1 MSPHGPSHSLPCSLA
16 RSLPRSDACSHTLR
30 PSEAYRGRANIPK
43 HQSLVASAADALTFS
58 VGGNFNGRLVKHMI
72 LPTNNDEAQHM
83 RTMTRPIPSTM
94 LGSMDSGVGE
104 DSEVGVGVGDG
115 MLSGCSGAHM
125 THITETSE
133 YEVNNS
139 RSMNASLEILR
150 TPTSSVHSQSA
161 AERERELFLM

>member
-1 MSPHGPSHSLPCSLA
+1 M
-16 RSLPRSDACSHTLR
+16 
-30 PSEAYRGRANIPK
+30 
-43 HQSLVASAADALTFS
+43 
-58 VGGNFNGRLVKHMI
+58 GGNFNGRLVKHMI
-72 LPTNNDEAQHM
+72 LPPNNDEAQNM
-83 RTMTRPIPSTM
+83 RTMTRLIPPTM
-94 LGSMDSGVGE
+94 LGSMDSAVGE
-104 DSEVGVGVGDG
+104 DSGGGVGEG

-139 RSMNASLEILR
+139 RSMNASGLEILR

>member
-1 MSPHGPSHSLPCSLA
+1 
-16 RSLPRSDACSHTLR
+16 
-30 PSEAYRGRANIPK
+30 
-43 HQSLVASAADALTFS
+43 
-58 VGGNFNGRLVKHMI
+58 MI
-72 LPTNNDEAQHM
+72 LPPNNDETQHM

-94 LGSMDSGVGE
+94 LSSMDSAVGE